1 MVGYLEI
8 NQIVGFEPGFKDD
21 EWITPSH
28 LES

>member
-21 EWITPSH
+21 EWITPSD